1 MASHRSETVRL
12 APHELIVVA
21 ETGVPPA
28 ARAIVDTDLSD
39 YPELPSNHPQS
50 ERRKSER
57 KKFITQNE
65 SNVEQRARVT
75 LRAWTTLFESLRSCC
90 VNKAPLLSFELY
102 EICALDRQGIS
113 GGYLFDGPAWLDVSF
128 STGSR
133 GMARGQNRTRSSV
146 PLH

>member
-1 MASHRSETVRL
+1 MRL
-12 APHELIVVA
+12 APHELNIVA

-39 YPELPSNHPQS
+39 YPELPSSHPQY

-57 KKFITQNE
+57 KKFITQNVNE
-65 SNVEQRARVT
+65 ANVEQRARVP

-102 EICALDRQGIS
+102 EICA
-113 GGYLFDGPAWLDVSF
+113 
-128 STGSR
+128 
-133 GMARGQNRTRSSV
+133 
-146 PLH
+146 